1 MQTFDTSALVA
12 LLAERR
18 LTLSTAE
25 SCTGGMIASA
35 IVDVPG
41 ASAVFAGGAVTY
53 TEAVKTALL
62 GGPEDVIRERGVVS
76 RDVAAL
82 MAEGARRRFGTDLAV
97 STTGVAGPG
106 GGTPE
111 APVGRVYIGVALE
124 SKTVVFREDI
134 PGDREAVRRG
144 ATKKANRY
152 LCAGLTDITND

>member
-12 LLAERR
+12 LLAERG

-53 TEAVKTALL
+53 TEAVKTSLL
-62 GGPEDVIRERGVVS
+62 GVPEDVIRERGVVS

-82 MAEGARRRFGTDLAV
+82 MAEGARRRLGTDLAV
-97 STTGVAGPG
+97 STTGAAGPG

-144 ATKKANRY
+144 ATKKAIRY
-152 LCAGLTDITND
+152 LCACLTDITND

>member
-1 MQTFDTSALVA
+1 MLTFNAAALVA
-12 LLAERR
+12 LLSERN

-25 SCTGGMIASA
+25 SCTGGLIASA

-41 ASAVFAGGAVTY
+41 ASAVFWGGAIAY
-53 TEAVKTALL
+53 TEAIKSSLL
-62 GGPEDVIRERGVVS
+62 GVPEDVIRERGVVS

-124 SKTVVFREDI
+124 SKTVVFREDF

-144 ATKKANRY
+144 ATERAIRY
-152 LCAGLTDITND
+152 LCACLTDISND